1 MISSL
6 PPQLKDL
13 ESDIRDIKLSMV
25 LGESPEFTPDIKRLR
40 KKNIIQ
46 NHKHWSIIKQ
56 WKGKAVLTGSAA
68 LYAFGLLDRLPND
81 IDFLVKDKPDIKL
94 YNNRYPGMEGEMDLL
109 GYYPDYKLGYNVDFF
124 PLNSNTVIEKDGF
137 LFHHPFEIIEAKARI
152 SNFRG
157 GTPRS
162 KSKDIYDIV
171 DILKKIKPDFI
182 PPSRSITF

>member
-1 MISSL
+1 
-6 PPQLKDL
+6 
-13 ESDIRDIKLSMV
+13 
-25 LGESPEFTPDIKRLR
+25 
-40 KKNIIQ
+40 
-46 NHKHWSIIKQ
+46 
-56 WKGKAVLTGSAA
+56 
-68 LYAFGLLDRLPND
+68 
-81 IDFLVKDKPDIKL
+81 
-94 YNNRYPGMEGEMDLL
+94 MEGEMDLL

-157 GTPRS
+157 TPRS

-171 DILKKIKPDFI
+171 EILKKIKPDFI